1 VVGSTIGSRAEVPG
15 ERKPVKGVDEDND
28 SKFKGVPVTKCHPM
42 EMYRRRREKTS
53 DILNLDNR

>member
-1 VVGSTIGSRAEVPG
+1 
-15 ERKPVKGVDEDND
+15 VKGVDEDND